1 MEVLRDRYV
10 SQLLERRHNG
20 LVKIITGVR
29 RCGKS
34 YLLFNLFK
42 NRLLTEGVP
51 ANHIISIALD
61 DFANESY
68 LDPHRLYDYV
78 KGQVKDSNMYYV
90 LLDEIQLVPQ
100 FEHVL
105 TGFLHIENLDV
116 YVTGSNSR
124 FLSSDI
130 VTEFRGRG
138 DELRVYPLSFA
149 EFYSVYAGTI
159 EQAWKEYQLYGGMPG
174 LLTMDSDERKAQYLK
189 KLFEQT
195 YISDI
200 VNRYNLRGNEEI
212 GELVDVLASS
222 VGSLTNTLVL
232 TNSFNSVKHLSIS
245 RPTVSAYINYLQDAF
260 LITQAKRY
268 DVRGRKYIATP
279 SKYYFV
285 DAGLRNVRLD
295 FRQRDYGF
303 VMENIIYNELCQRG
317 WNVDVGMVE
326 YNCKD
331 NGKSVRKQLEVDFV
345 CNKGNQRYYVQSAY
359 KMDSEDKY
367 LQETQSFKNINDSFQ
382 RVIIQKEDIPS
393 FYDDAGIFHIGLFDF
408 LLHPEQLR

>member
-42 NRLLTEGVP
+42 NKLLTEGVP

-68 LDPHRLYDYV
+68 LDPHKLYDYV

-174 LLTMDSDERKAQYLK
+174 LLTMDSDERKVIYLK

-222 VGSLTNTLVL
+222 IGSLTNTLVL

-367 LQETQSFKNINDSFQ
+367 LQETQSFKYINDSFQ
-382 RVIIQKEDIPS
+382 RVIIQKEDIQP

-408 LLHPEQLR
+408 LLHPEQQK